1 MHTPTL
7 STTVPSPIIAISTA
21 ADWDHRS
28 YSAKNTSVD
37 EGIFKKGSMNMGEGI
52 VVCFGS

>member
-7 STTVPSPIIAISTA
+7 STTVPFPIGLIAISTA

-37 EGIFKKGSMNMGEGI
+37 STD
-52 VVCFGS
+52 VVLMKEFLKRVV